1 MPNSSTTVVTL
12 RTGRDK
18 PVRQRHPWIFS
29 GAIQNIPAD
38 IEDGAIVDIADA
50 QGRRMAR
57 GYLNRASQ
65 IQVRI
70 LTWEKDEEVDRA
82 FWRKRLHAAGE
93 LRERWKLAGD
103 SNAYRLVNGE
113 SDYLPGLVVDRYA
126 DYLVM
131 QVGTLGIDRRKQEL
145 AELLL
150 ELTGCR
156 GVIERSELAA
166 RRQEGLEDAGG
177 LLAGEAPTEHVE
189 VHESGLRF
197 NVDLLHGQKTGFY
210 TDQRENRARV
220 AAYCAGANVLNA
232 FSYTGAFAVH
242 ALAAGARQVANVE
255 ASYEALAL
263 AEANLRLND
272 FDPDTQTQNVA
283 GDVFAVLRNWRDI
296 DASGELFDIVI
307 LDPPKFVQAREHM
320 DRGLRGYKEI
330 NMLALR
336 LLKPGGILV
345 TFSCSGLV
353 SADLFQK
360 VIFGAAVDAGR
371 DLQILERLQHAR
383 DHTVAITFPQ
393 GDYLKGLICYAP

>member
-1 MPNSSTTVVTL
+1 MPNSSTAVITL

-50 QGRRMAR
+50 QGRWMAR

-82 FWRKRLHAAGE
+82 FWRKRLHAAAE

-131 QVGTLGIDRRKQEL
+131 QVGTLGIDRRKQKL

-220 AAYCAGANVLNA
+220 AAYCAGANILNA